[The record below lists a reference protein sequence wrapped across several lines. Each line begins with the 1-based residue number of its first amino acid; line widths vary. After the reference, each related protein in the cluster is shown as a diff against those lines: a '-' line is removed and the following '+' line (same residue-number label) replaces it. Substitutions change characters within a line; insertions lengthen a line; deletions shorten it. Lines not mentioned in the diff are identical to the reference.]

1 MSKLL
6 QMQGIQKSFY
16 GVEVLHKVDLEIEKG
31 QIMALCGENGA
42 GKSTLM
48 KILAGIYEQNA
59 GDVIFK
65 GNYIDKTAGPMEMQK
80 LGISMIHQELIL
92 LNELTIAQNIFM
104 CREPRSRLGLIDHAK
119 MNRDAAVLLEKLG
132 EKLDPRMPVKELK
145 IAQKQMVEIAKAISF
160 NVELLIMDEP
170 TAVLT
175 EKETAI
181 LFDLIRNLSRQG
193 IAIIYISHRLK
204 EFTEVCQQVTVLRDG
219 YYIDTRNVRDVT
231 VKDISSLMV
240 GREILESKASDFS
253 GNPDDVVLEVR
264 NVTDQKLKDASFQIC
279 KGEILG
285 FSGLVGAGR
294 TELMEVI
301 FGIRTP
307 ESGEVLLEGRPVTI
321 KNAMDA
327 IKFDVGFVTEDRKET
342 GLVLCRD
349 ITENANYVFW
359 RKNKGFFKKNRRYS
373 QNTKKMIDRLNIQC
387 QGPDQRVS
395 NLSGGN
401 QQKVALAKW
410 LLSDAKILILDEP
423 TRGVDVGARQEIYE
437 IIRELADSGIA
448 IVLVSS
454 DLPEI
459 LSMSERIIVM
469 HEGKITGEL
478 ASSEATEPKIMHFAT
493 NV

>member
-1 MSKLL
+1 
-6 QMQGIQKSFY
+6 
-16 GVEVLHKVDLEIEKG
+16 
-31 QIMALCGENGA
+31 
-42 GKSTLM
+42 
-48 KILAGIYEQNA
+48 
-59 GDVIFK
+59 
-65 GNYIDKTAGPMEMQK
+65 
-80 LGISMIHQELIL
+80 
-92 LNELTIAQNIFM
+92 
-104 CREPRSRLGLIDHAK
+104 
-119 MNRDAAVLLEKLG
+119 
-132 EKLDPRMPVKELK
+132 MPVKELK

-219 YYIDTRNVRDVT
+219 YYIDMRNVRDVT
-231 VKDISSLMV
+231 VKDISSLMI

-264 NVTDQKLKDASFQIC
+264 NVTDQKLKDTSFQIR

-285 FSGLVGAGR
+285 FNGLVGAGR

-307 ESGEVLLEGRPVTI
+307 ESGEVLLEGSPVTI

-342 GLVLCRD
+342 ELVL
-349 ITENANYVFW
+349 W
-359 RKNKGFFKKNRRYS
+359 RKNKGLFKKTRRYS
-373 QNTKKMIDRLNIQC
+373 QNTKKVIDRLNIQC